1 MTPFFDRAMAEQR
14 ETAAAGSGS
23 TLRSPPAAAAVA
35 GTLAVRFQ
43 GVSRHFGEVRA
54 VDAVDLEIREREFF
68 AMLGPSGSGKTTC
81 LRLIAGFE
89 QPDAGHIEIFGD
101 TVEGVPAYRRNVN
114 TVFQDY
120 ALFPH
125 MSVLDNVAY
134 ALRVRGMAKAERH
147 GKARRALGLVQLEGY
162 DSRRPAQLSGGQ
174 RQRVALARALVG
186 EPRVLLLDEPLGALD
201 LKLREQM
208 QVELKV
214 LQQRLG
220 ITFVFVTHYQSEAL
234 SMSDRLAVFNH
245 GRVMQVGTPE
255 EIYARPR
262 NRFVAGFVGAS
273 NVLEPAFAG
282 QVCGHEGLFSLRPER
297 ISLLAPGESPGPDS
311 LQVEGQVESRQFH
324 GATRRLTVRVGDAV
338 LLVTL
343 ADPEGSAPSPGQAVR
358 LAWPRVALHAMDD
371 VS

>member
-1 MTPFFDRAMAEQR
+1 MKAIPLDKTVIEPADL
-14 ETAAAGSGS
+14 AAQIAAK
-23 TLRSPPAAAAVA
+23 PA
-35 GTLAVRFQ
+35 AVRFQ
-43 GVSRHFGEVRA
+43 GTARHFGLVRA
-54 VDAVDLEIREREFF
+54 VDAVDLEIREGEFF

-125 MSVLDNVAY
+125 MTVLDNVAY
-134 ALRVRGMAKAERH
+134 ALRIRGMGRAARH
-147 GKARRALGLVQLEGY
+147 EKARRALALVRLEGY
-162 DSRRPAQLSGGQ
+162 DDRRPAQLSGGQ

-208 QVELKV
+208 QVELKD

-220 ITFVFVTHYQSEAL
+220 ITFVFVTHDQGEAL
-234 SMSDRLAVFNH
+234 SMSDRLAVFNE

-255 EIYARPR
+255 EVYERPR

-273 NVLEPAFAG
+273 NVLEPEAAERLCG
-282 QVCGHEGLFSLRPER
+282 QRGLFSLRPER
-297 ISLLAPGESPGPDS
+297 IAVLPPGAAAPAEGVAVEGRVTSLQYHGASRRLAAEVQGIPLLASLSSAGGPLPRSGE
-311 LQVEGQVESRQFH
+311 
-324 GATRRLTVRVGDAV
+324 
-338 LLVTL
+338 
-343 ADPEGSAPSPGQAVR
+343 AVR
-358 LAWPRVALHAMDD
+358 LAWPRAALHAMED
-371 VS
+371 